1 MILVSGGSGAMGSR
15 LVRRLVEKGKKIR
28 VLTLP
33 NDPLVTRL
41 SGLNCEIFYGDI
53 SDASSLK
60 GAFDGV
66 ETVYHLAAIIIAY
79 DPSFFEKININGTRN
94 MIQGSIAAG
103 VKHFVLISSASV
115 VYATTNEYARSKQVC
130 ERMIKEQKEMQYTII
145 RPTLAYEK
153 DGGQEFMMFLEY
165 LKKYP
170 IVPFVGRGDAPKNPV
185 HVDDLI
191 KGFVA
196 VEGNPKAF
204 GKTYNFSGGEEIT
217 IWEQAKLMLKHQ
229 GMNKIFVPLP
239 VWLCKLL
246 AAVMERVMARPPL
259 TQYAIARIVQ
269 DANLDHSSATE
280 DLGYRPVGFRE
291 GLQKCFPIQ
300 SQVESHALK
309 SVDSQEPS
317 QPRAPIL

>member
-33 NDPLVTRL
+33 NDPLVARL

-79 DPSFFEKININGTRN
+79 DPSLFEKININGTRN

-115 VYATTNEYARSKQVC
+115 VYANTNEYARSKQVC
-130 ERMIKEQKEMQYTII
+130 ESMIKEQKEMQYTII

-170 IVPFVGRGDAPKNPV
+170 VVPFVGRGKAPKNPV

-217 IWEQAKLMLKHQ
+217 IWDQAKLMLKHQ
-229 GMNKIFVPLP
+229 GMKKVFIPIP
-239 VWLCKLL
+239 VWLCRLL
-246 AAVMERVMARPPL
+246 AAVMERVMTRPPL

-300 SQVESHALK
+300 SRVESHGLK
-309 SVDSQEPS
+309 SVHSQE
-317 QPRAPIL
+317 

>member
-15 LVRRLVEKGKKIR
+15 LVRKLVEKGRKIR

-33 NDPLVTRL
+33 NDPLVSRL
-41 SGLNCEIFYGDI
+41 SGLDCEIFYGDI

-66 ETVYHLAAIIIAY
+66 DTVYHLAAIIIAY
-79 DPSFFEKININGTRN
+79 DPSLFEKININGTRN
-94 MIQGSIAAG
+94 MMQGSMAAG
-103 VKHFVLISSASV
+103 VKHFVLVSSASV
-115 VYATTNEYARSKQVC
+115 IYSTTNEYARSKQVC
-130 ERMIKEQKEMQYTII
+130 EKMIQEQNAMQYTII

-170 IVPFVGRGDAPKNPV
+170 VVPFIGMGQAPKNPV

-204 GKTYNFSGGEEIT
+204 GKIYNFSGGEEIT
-217 IWEQAKLMLKHQ
+217 IWDQAKLMLKHQ
-229 GMNKIFVPLP
+229 GMKKFFVPIP
-239 VWLCKLL
+239 VWLCRLL
-246 AAVMERVMARPPL
+246 AMAMERLMKHPPL
-259 TQYAIARIVQ
+259 TQYAIARVVQ
-269 DANLDHSSATE
+269 DANLDHRSATE
-280 DLGYRPVGFRE
+280 DLGYQPVGFRE
-291 GLQKCFPIQ
+291 GLQKCFPLPSNIYSKG
-300 SQVESHALK
+300 SQLRDAVGN
-309 SVDSQEPS
+309 
-317 QPRAPIL
+317 R